1 MSIFISIASYQDPLL
16 ASTLVSA
23 YEHAKN
29 QAGLI
34 FGVCDQSDEPIN
46 LAMLPFVDQ
55 IHYEHVNP
63 LLSKGPCWARGRLQ
77 SFFNN
82 EDYFLQIDSHTQ
94 FNEGWDVRLIN
105 ELQKIEGNKSQGDY
119 HAKSIITSYP
129 RSFKVVDLPSATF
142 ELNAIDKNTQILAY
156 RADSLFSRS
165 SFSRQVGIS
174 CQHNEITHGCLLA
187 AGCIFSRGAFVKDIP
202 YDPNYYFYGEELS
215 MALRAFTN
223 GYSLFH
229 IPDLPLFHL
238 YTETGNVPRK
248 LHWDQEDDKNRAIKW
263 HEREELSLNRL
274 DALFAW
280 QLDGN
285 WGLGSRRSLE
295 EYAYIS
301 GMDLKNKIVL
311 NLEKATKA
319 SLLESLDWKVNPLST

>member
-1 MSIFISIASYQDPLL
+1 
-16 ASTLVSA
+16 
-23 YEHAKN
+23 
-29 QAGLI
+29 
-34 FGVCDQSDEPIN
+34 
-46 LAMLPFVDQ
+46 
-55 IHYEHVNP
+55 
-63 LLSKGPCWARGRLQ
+63 
-77 SFFNN
+77 
-82 EDYFLQIDSHTQ
+82 
-94 FNEGWDVRLIN
+94 
-105 ELQKIEGNKSQGDY
+105 
-119 HAKSIITSYP
+119 
-129 RSFKVVDLPSATF
+129 
-142 ELNAIDKNTQILAY
+142 
-156 RADSLFSRS
+156 
-165 SFSRQVGIS
+165 
-174 CQHNEITHGCLLA
+174 
-187 AGCIFSRGAFVKDIP
+187 
-202 YDPNYYFYGEELS
+202 

-238 YTETGNVPRK
+238 YTETCNVPRK
-248 LHWDQEDDKNRAIKW
+248 LHWDPEDDKNRAIKW

-274 DALFAW
+274 DALFAG